1 MTISEAQGPMVPPSY
16 PPRSPPPQKKPVE
29 APRPQ
34 PATKPKAELMPRRPR
49 LQIRNRQT
57 AVLTF
62 RADQWAA
69 AKAGRQA
76 LATVRGWGYPALDAD
91 DLAAAVNL
99 LVNTVVKD
107 GGKRVSVHLA
117 DQEQKVLVLV
127 LGHMPDPG
135 PTENILGSL
144 GALRT
149 VDSWGTDAAEDG
161 RRVWALL
168 DAEPRRLGGTAA

>member
-1 MTISEAQGPMVPPSY
+1 
-16 PPRSPPPQKKPVE
+16 
-29 APRPQ
+29 
-34 PATKPKAELMPRRPR
+34 MPRRPR
-49 LQIRNRQT
+49 MQIRNRQT
-57 AVLTF
+57 TVLTF

-69 AKAGRQA
+69 AKAAQQA
-76 LATVRGWGYPALDAD
+76 LTTVRGWGYPELDAD
-91 DLAAAVNL
+91 DLDAAVNL

-117 DQEQKVLVLV
+117 DQDQKILVLV
-127 LGHMPDPG
+127 LGHVPDPG
-135 PTENILGSL
+135 PNENILGSL

-149 VDSWGTDAAEDG
+149 VDSCGTDAAEDG